1 MPLLDPQLTLDTPV
15 IGRMVCVDFCGCDP
29 AVLESESDV
38 KQAMD
43 GLCEAI
49 RIQVVGY
56 ACKSF
61 GPGCGVT
68 SVNVLATSSLNVHTW
83 PEIGVACIDLFSC
96 TTDFDDAFVERYF
109 AEAFRADDSART
121 SFDRINP
128 ATPTPTGRFSTP
140 GEPPLS
146 RPMALAAEGA

>member
-1 MPLLDPQLTLDTPV
+1 MTTISTPLTVHTPL
-15 IGRMVCVDFCGCDP
+15 IGRMVCVDLCGCDP

-38 KQAMD
+38 RNAMD

-68 SVNVLATSSLNVHTW
+68 SVNVLAASSLNVHTW

-96 TTDFDDAFVERYF
+96 ATDFDDAFIERYF
-109 AEAFRADDSART
+109 AEAFHADDSVRT
-121 SFDRINP
+121 SFDRRNP
-128 ATPTPTGRFSTP
+128 AARAQAQRRG
-140 GEPPLS
+140 
-146 RPMALAAEGA
+146 ALDRSA